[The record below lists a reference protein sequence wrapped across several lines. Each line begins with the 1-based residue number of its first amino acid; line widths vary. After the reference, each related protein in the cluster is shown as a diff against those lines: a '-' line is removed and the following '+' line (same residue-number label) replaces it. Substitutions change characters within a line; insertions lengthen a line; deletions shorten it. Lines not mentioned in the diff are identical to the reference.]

1 MFRRHSIAFLLAL
14 TLGLLPRVAHAQAT
28 TVSGVY
34 TTGIDS
40 SGMALS
46 GASQDP
52 NWKLTYMNYVEPAKH
67 GTRTVTNTYSY
78 ANAPSAYVVDA
89 ANNSSTD
96 FVGSV
101 GWSANVTSSPAA
113 QWITVPGAYMT
124 TSSTGPNTGGAY
136 YYGYGTGSTEGIYI
150 YTLKFTIAGTGAAGT
165 PVSNVSLSFTTS
177 ADDQFYAYLNPSGN
191 GSTLPSASSAVYHYV
206 YTPGSSPWANTT
218 VFTMDSTNSNF
229 VIGDNYLVFVV
240 DNIDSQTSST
250 VTGTGVNATG
260 LFVSYISGT
269 INGTP
274 VQVVVPEVG
283 TWIPAIG
290 AILLYGLVIWRRRR
304 SGVQAADA
312 A

>member
-1 MFRRHSIAFLLAL
+1 MIRRLSILWFLAAAAVI
-14 TLGLLPRVAHAQAT
+14 LPRTARAQAT
-28 TVSGVY
+28 SVTGVY

-40 SGMALS
+40 TYGTALS
-46 GASQDP
+46 GGTKDP
-52 NWKLTYMNYVEPAKH
+52 NWKLTYMYYVEPTRR

-101 GWSANVTSSPAA
+101 GWSSNVTGAPAA

-124 TSSTGPNTGGAY
+124 TSSSGANTGGAY
-136 YYGYGTGSTEGIYI
+136 YYGYGTGSTEGIYV
-150 YTLKFTIAGTGAAGT
+150 YTLKFTISGSGAAGT

-191 GSTLPSASSAVYHYV
+191 GSTLPSASSAAYSYV

-240 DNIDSQTSST
+240 DNIDSQTSSS

-269 INGTP
+269 INGST

-283 TWIPAIG
+283 TWIPAF
-290 AILLYGLVIWRRRR
+290 AAVLLYGGLLWVRRRR
-304 SGVQAADA
+304 GRDA
-312 A
+312 AA